1 MAESGTVAN
10 SARTHLTLYLT
21 GGYALLVIY
30 ASLYPLAGWRD
41 SGGDPLA
48 FLGAAWPRYYTGFD
62 LATNMLAYLPFGFF
76 CTAALRHRLSPLPA
90 WMAAV
95 LLGGGLSF
103 IMELLQNYL
112 PSRVPSNLDLACNAG
127 GALLGGLFGV
137 RWGSRALDE
146 GQLARWRQRMMM
158 HANGVDTGTLLIAAW
173 LMTQL
178 SPETLLFGSGDLR
191 QMLGLSPVQEFLA
204 ERFVSLE
211 AAIAGAGLLA
221 AGLITTMLLRR
232 HARMITAGVLL
243 GAVLIKTLAHALLMG
258 PAAAVAWITPGNS
271 AGMVI
276 GLAAWWLASFLV
288 FPLQR
293 AVAALALLFATVMVN
308 LAPENP
314 YLLNMLHIWNP
325 GQFLNFNGL
334 TRLLCSL
341 WPFLALPW
349 LMIYRPERSD
359 AFNY

>member
-1 MAESGTVAN
+1 MSNRE
-10 SARTHLTLYLT
+10 RTHLTLYLT
-21 GGYALLVIY
+21 SGYVLLIIY
-30 ASLYPLAGWRD
+30 ASLYPMTGWRD

-48 FLGAAWPRYYTGFD
+48 FIGAAWPRYWTGFD
-62 LATNMLAYLPFGFF
+62 LATNVVAYLPFGFF
-76 CTAALRHRLSPLPA
+76 CTAALRRRLAPLAA
-90 WMAAV
+90 WLVAA

-103 IMELLQNYL
+103 TMELLQNYL
-112 PSRVPSNLDLACNAG
+112 PSRVPSNLDLGCNAA
-127 GALLGGLFGV
+127 GALLGGLIGA
-137 RWGSRALDE
+137 RWGVRALDD
-146 GQLARWRQRMMM
+146 GRLARWRRRIMMR
-158 HANGVDTGTLLIAAW
+158 AYGVDVGVMLIAAW

-178 SPETLLFGSGDLR
+178 SPETLLFGSGNLR
-191 QMLGLSPVQEFLA
+191 QMLDLPPVQPFLA

-211 AAIAGAGLLA
+211 TAIAASGLLA
-221 AGLITTMLLRR
+221 AGLIATLLLRR
-232 HARMITAGVLL
+232 QARVLTGGL
-243 GAVLIKTLAHALLMG
+243 LLAALLIKTLAHALLIG

-271 AGMVI
+271 LGLGI
-276 GLAAWWLASFLV
+276 GLALWWGASFLV

-308 LAPENP
+308 VAPENP

-334 TRLLCSL
+334 TRLICSL

-359 AFNY
+359 ALHY